1 MYTFVSGVLSV
12 LSCGLFIR
20 LLGFGVFAVAVLTI
34 QRMFK
39 P

>member
-12 LSCGLFIR
+12 FSCGLFLR
-20 LLGFGVFAVAVLTI
+20 LFGIGVFAVAVLTI